1 MREEPIISAAWIKA
15 ALVILLAGALGVG
28 GYLLASGV
36 DLDLPDLDLDTAGT
50 TTTLEDTTLRD
61 TTIGQGE
68 PAPTAPPE
76 PEPPQPTTPAP
87 PAAPSIQQLQQLNRC
102 IEAASGD
109 IDRITAC
116 FERFTS

>member
-15 ALVILLAGALGVG
+15 ALVILVAGALGVG

-36 DLDLPDLDLDTAGT
+36 DIDVPDLDLDTTGT
-50 TTTLEDTTLRD
+50 TTTLENTTVRD
-61 TTIGQGE
+61 TTIGQGA
-68 PAPTAPPE
+68 PAPTAPR
-76 PEPPQPTTPAP
+76 QPTAPAP
-87 PAAPSIQQLQQLNRC
+87 PTAPSIQQLQQLNRC

-116 FERFTS
+116 FERFTN